1 MVMQKEEI
9 PERSRRENKSR
20 DSYETQAVV
29 ACGNA
34 VVFIIPATGFTFK
47 AIKLRRRHEIA
58 VAALYWVGVALFSAA
73 HIYQLITAS
82 TIL

>member
-1 MVMQKEEI
+1 M
-9 PERSRRENKSR
+9 
-20 DSYETQAVV
+20 
-29 ACGNA
+29 
-34 VVFIIPATGFTFK
+34 VFIIPATGFTFK

>member
-1 MVMQKEEI
+1 MQKEEI
-9 PERSRRENKSR
+9 LERSRRENKSR
-20 DSYETQAVV
+20 DSYEKQVVV

-34 VVFIIPATGFTFK
+34 GVFIIPATGFTVK

-58 VAALYWVGVALFSAA
+58 VAALCWAGVVLFSAA
-73 HIYQLITAS
+73 HLYQLITAS